1 MPGLS
6 AIIGVVLTGIILME
20 FLFDGGLMRDPALE
34 EWALREFRRRNNIP
48 DKPPWWFYLVYVIA
62 LVALV
67 AVAFL
72 RFS

>member
-1 MPGLS
+1 
-6 AIIGVVLTGIILME
+6 ME